1 MARTNKRKKKDF
13 VLKQRSKNCN
23 TCFHHIPKPKIMR
36 SIFLSFVL
44 LSFLS
49 ACGGGGSDSNQED
62 SASAD
67 TEAETGTEAKD
78 PLKTWQL
85 TSYGP
90 KDAMKPVG
98 EGIEVTL
105 RMDLKEGKV
114 SGLAACNNY
123 FGSIKDDAE
132 PYRFGQMGSTRKMCA
147 DEAVNQMET
156 TFLSML
162 EKVQSM
168 KIENNTL
175 SLEVEGDQM
184 LVFNPK

>member
-1 MARTNKRKKKDF
+1 
-13 VLKQRSKNCN
+13 
-23 TCFHHIPKPKIMR
+23 MR

-44 LSFLS
+44 LSLLS
-49 ACGGGGSDSNQED
+49 ACGGGGSDSNQKDPATSE
-62 SASAD
+62 S
-67 TEAETGTEAKD
+67 EAETATETQD

-85 TSYGP
+85 SSYGP
-90 KDAMKPVG
+90 KDALMPVG

-123 FGSIKDDAE
+123 FGSIKEDSE

-156 TFLSML
+156 TFLSMM

-175 SLEVEGDQM
+175 LLEVEGDQM
-184 LVFNPK
+184 LVFNPR

>member
-1 MARTNKRKKKDF
+1 
-13 VLKQRSKNCN
+13 
-23 TCFHHIPKPKIMR
+23 MR
-36 SIFLSFVL
+36 SIFLSFIL
-44 LSFLS
+44 LSFFS
-49 ACGGGGSDSNQED
+49 ACGGGSDSKQED
-62 SASAD
+62 PST
-67 TEAETGTEAKD
+67 TETETETETKD
-78 PLKTWQL
+78 PLKTWKL
-85 TSYGP
+85 TSFGP
-90 KDAMKPVG
+90 EGAMNSVG

-132 PYRFGQMGSTRKMCA
+132 PYRFGPLGSTRKMCA

-156 TFLSML
+156 TYLGMM
-162 EKVQSM
+162 EKVKSM

-184 LVFNPK
+184 LVFTPK